1 MTSSHV
7 LTNNKAIGMLILS
20 PTWRDQ
26 AQVERVVAG
35 YLVVQFGIEVFDKER
50 KDQVLGWVYD
60 GILPGFV
67 VLRRNDPG

>member
-7 LTNNKAIGMLILS
+7 LTNNKAIGMLIQS

-35 YLVVQFGIEVFDKER
+35 YLVVQLGKEVFDKER